1 MAQPGC
7 SSVRKCSLAGGLE
20 VRMRQTLEYV
30 HWSMTGEWLRRKMFI
45 GVDTLLM
52 CVKGVEVYYIV
63 CEGVEAYYIVCER
76 VEAYYI
82 VYGFLFLRVA
92 IINSTL
98 AVFLF
103 TVYFLSIVD
112 MPKEIFIPPKMI
124 PRDNT
129 KYVASLCN
137 ETFNATFEDNLKVI
151 QNYPHGKA
159 DDFMWK
165 IGKNKSSPSEIRDLP
180 VFVTAF
186 DRAYYPQSQGLFY
199 TLHRKF
205 LSNPKYASQF
215 KLIVYDMGMSIR
227 QLKVLKA
234 KCRCELRR
242 FPFEDF
248 PEHVRQL
255 RTYAFKPIIV
265 QQVLL
270 EYGFVWWV
278 DSSVRFTESSADP
291 AIRHARETGMFYT
304 VSSSPREEIPLTL
317 QTDVRTF
324 EFLGEDRCKFRPFGE
339 TWATTVM
346 FYFNEASKHVVKAWT
361 ICALNKDCM
370 APNGT
375 EKKIICD
382 MNVKQDGR
390 CHRFDQS
397 VLGILTR
404 RLYHEQNQYPFD
416 GTINDVYE
424 IKRGDMVSYFESCRI
439 AIRCM

>member
-82 VYGFLFLRVA
+82 VCEGELDGFLFLRVA

-112 MPKEIFIPPKMI
+112 
-124 PRDNT
+124 
-129 KYVASLCN
+129 VASLCN

-227 QLKVLKA
+227 QLKVL
-234 KCRCELRR
+234 RR

-265 QQVLL
+265 QVNKANVALYCMTTL
-270 EYGFVWWV
+270 RVEYGFVWWV

-424 IKRGDMVSYFESCRI
+424 IKRGDMPYTMTSIKQVFSTAMSVAPDI
-439 AIRCM
+439 